1 MSMFSVGRARRLA
14 AALCVIAIPIG
25 GCASSH
31 GPVGS
36 APDQPSSSDCA
47 KAERTPLPGDRPLTV
62 LVVDN
67 TSSAA
72 VGDLPPRVRQE
83 LRDAQQNGHR
93 LALVPVEGIGKPSA
107 VVRTIALDPYPGVN
121 SVAADK
127 ARPVVLACVANWSRE
142 ELMRPSAPGS
152 AILDALATAARQ
164 KPERVLVVSDGFD
177 NAAPLL
183 IDQSRLDRSPGAV
196 ADDLA
201 TADALAAELAGVR
214 MLWTNLGETTQPVPQ
229 STRNDL
235 LRLWTTVLE
244 KAGAKAEFDSR
255 TGQRRDP
262 HADLPNDPAFA
273 VEMTSSRVEC
283 GVREEIPAELLF
295 AGDRADVHPGSR
307 HLLAPIAA
315 RLAAGS
321 SSYALVEGHTAAYGP
336 EAGRQPFSEQR
347 ATAVAEA
354 LAQLGADR
362 SHIKVLG
369 HGSTR
374 PRVDEFFGGG
384 HSESAAARNRRVE
397 ITVGTMECV
406 R

>member
-1 MSMFSVGRARRLA
+1 M
-14 AALCVIAIPIG
+14 
-25 GCASSH
+25 
-31 GPVGS
+31 
-36 APDQPSSSDCA
+36 
-47 KAERTPLPGDRPLTV
+47 
-62 LVVDN
+62 DN
-67 TSSAA
+67 TASAA

-83 LRDAQQNGHR
+83 LLDAQKRGNR
-93 LALVPVEGIGKPSA
+93 LALVSVEGIGKPST
-107 VVRTIALDPYPGVN
+107 VVRTIALEPYRGVD

-127 ARPVVLACVANWSRE
+127 ARPVVLACVAIWARE
-142 ELMRPSAPGS
+142 ERMRPSAPGS

-164 KPERVLVVSDGFD
+164 KPERVVVVSDGFD

-201 TADALAAELAGVR
+201 TADALAAELAGVPI
-214 MLWTNLGETTQPVPQ
+214 LWTNLGETTQPVPQ

-235 LRLWTTVLE
+235 LRLWTAVLE
-244 KAGAKAEFDSR
+244 KAGAKVEFDAQ
-255 TGQRRDP
+255 TGHRRDP

-295 AGDRADVHPGSR
+295 AGDGADVHPGSR
-307 HLLAPIAA
+307 YLLAPIAA

-347 ATAVAEA
+347 ANAVAEA

-374 PRVDEFFGGG
+374 PRVDEFSGGG

-397 ITVGTMECV
+397 ITVGTKECL